1 MAAIKSIENYA
12 IEELHE
18 SLTEEKS
25 SCIFTNNEF
34 K

>member
-1 MAAIKSIENYA
+1 MATIKNIENYA

-25 SCIFTNNEF
+25 SCIHR
-34 K
+34 